1 MNEKKIKCI
10 LIDYL
15 MEIYPQAL
23 LIGVEIPY
31 ISMKRRVDVLLI
43 TEEKQLIA
51 FEIKSDQDNLKRLPE
66 QITDYKQTFD
76 KLYIVTSKK
85 YNDVIKKVSK
95 NIGGISINGRIYN
108 TRSAT
113 QTKRL
118 SKKNLSYFLQKRDFH
133 QLGFASNLPIFS
145 LRNKLIKM
153 YSTAQIHE
161 FAIKSLLCRYSSRFE
176 LFKKYKERNTTEQD
190 LDYLTKSFDFVL

>member
-23 LIGVEIPY
+23 LIGVEVPY

-43 TEEKQLIA
+43 TKEQKLIA
-51 FEIKSDQDNLKRLPE
+51 FEIKSDQDNLNRLSE

-76 KLYIVTSKK
+76 ELYIVTSGKYSGVFKK
-85 YNDVIKKVSK
+85 LSK
-95 NIGGISINGRIYN
+95 NIGGISIDCKARS
-108 TRSAT
+108 TRDAI
-113 QTKRL
+113 QIKRL
-118 SKKNLSYFLQKRDFH
+118 SKQNLSYFLQKRDFK
-133 QLGFASNLPIFS
+133 QVGFASNLPVS
-145 LRNKLIKM
+145 TLRNKLTKI

-161 FAIKSLLCRYSSRFE
+161 FAIASLLRRYSPRFE
-176 LFKKYKERNTTEQD
+176 LFKKYKEQNTTEQD
-190 LDYLTKSFDFVL
+190 LDYLTKPFDLVL